1 MADKVVSLE
10 FNVNT
15 GDAVAE
21 INKVTKATDAATKS
35 TDNYEQQL
43 KELKKATDGAGFRE
57 LNSALKQY
65 RDIALQAG
73 ETTPIG
79 RQALAEAGELKDRL
93 DDLRSA
99 IQTTGQDG
107 RQLQAALQL
116 GGGIVAGFGAVQ
128 GVMALVGSE
137 SEDLQKTLVKLQ
149 AAQAALVSIEEIR
162 SVLEKE
168 SALRIVATTI
178 AEKARAAATALGTM
192 ATNAG
197 IMSLR
202 AFKIALA
209 ATGIGAIVVALG
221 LAAEAMGLFGGSTED
236 AAKSADKLNK
246 ELDKQ
251 KSLTDTLNKSID
263 KYTEISVLKAK
274 IAGENEE
281 NITNLEV
288 EAQSKRIQ
296 NLKEYSD
303 KAFEIYRKI
312 DKSEKEAKEK
322 ARQASL
328 EADKAYDD
336 AINKKQIMLLE
347 RDLKVEEKRREAEK
361 QAAEEAKK
369 RREEEAANL
378 KKWVEERRALEKKI
392 AEEAAEDR
400 AKVEKA
406 NKEKEENEIKLMQE
420 GMLER
425 ARLFAE
431 QADAELARRNR
442 EIEEEKLLQTT
453 KVNLAMQGFELI
465 NEIVALSGDKNAEAA
480 KRAFQV
486 NKAFQLAQAAMEGYR
501 AVLKTYAETPGG
513 PVLKGIAAGI
523 AGAFAAVQIAKI
535 SKSEFNSA
543 KFDKSTVPS
552 GSAIGNG
559 IVTSAPTTPTTQS
572 TLLNQPQQ
580 QQVIK
585 AVVVESDITKV
596 QNRVQSIIETASI

>member
-43 KELKKATDGAGFRE
+43 KELKKSTENAGFRE

-93 DDLRSA
+93 GDLRTA

-178 AEKARAAATALGTM
+178 AEKARAAATAVSTF
-192 ATNAG
+192 ATTA
-197 IMSLR
+197 STTALK
-202 AFKIALA
+202 AFRIALIG
-209 ATGIGAIVVALG
+209 TGIGAIVVALG
-221 LAAEAMGLFGGSTED
+221 MAAEAMGLFGSSADDTTESLERQKKKREELE
-236 AAKSADKLNK
+236 AQTEKELKSAQDLR
-246 ELDKQ
+246 
-251 KSLTDTLNKSID
+251 KSRAGSIND
-263 KYTEISVLKAK
+263 IEREVEALKAK
-274 IAGENEE
+274 GA
-281 NITNLEV
+281 TDV
-288 EAQSKRIQ
+288 
-296 NLKEYSD
+296 
-303 KAFEIYRKI
+303 EIYRAERKLI
-312 DKSEKEAKEK
+312 DERLNALAYAKGFRGK
-322 ARQASL
+322 L
-328 EADKAYDD
+328 T
-336 AINKKQIMLLE
+336 
-347 RDLKVEEKRREAEK
+347 VEELQEETKLRQESYLLSLNFIKKTQEANAE
-361 QAAEEAKK
+361 AAKKNAEDAKK
-369 RREEEAANL
+369 RREQEL
-378 KKWVEERRALEKKI
+378 KEQGEQAQKTYEN
-392 AEEAAEDR
+392 AAEAQFLLQKLRDEEKNAKIKAGQDEADALIASIELSWQKEQEDADR
-400 AKVEKA
+400 RKELQNAKINLALQGFQLINQLVNDFDSNSREA
-406 NKEKEENEIKLMQE
+406 Q
-420 GMLER
+420 ER
-425 ARLFAE
+425 AF
-431 QADAELARRNR
+431 
-442 EIEEEKLLQTT
+442 KL
-453 KVNLAMQGFELI
+453 
-465 NEIVALSGDKNAEAA
+465 
-480 KRAFQV
+480 
-486 NKAFQLAQAAMEGYR
+486 NKAFQLAQAVIEGTR
-501 AVLKTYAETPGG
+501 GTLKAYAEAPPG
-513 PVLKGIAAGI
+513 LKIASA
-523 AGAFAAVQIAKI
+523 ALAAAFAAAQIAKI
-535 SKSEFNSA
+535 SQTKFNSA
-543 KFDKSTVPS
+543 QFEKPNIQT
-552 GSAIGNG
+552 GSSIGNG
-559 IVTSAPTTPTTQS
+559 IVTTAPTTPQTQS

>member
-15 GDAVAE
+15 GDAVVE

-93 DDLRSA
+93 GDLRTA

-209 ATGIGAIVVALG
+209 STGVGAIVVLLG
-221 LAAEAMGLFGGSTED
+221 LAAEAMGLFGDSTDD
-236 AAKSADKLNK
+236 AAASADKLNE
-246 ELDKQ
+246 ELEKQ
-251 KSLTDTLNKSID
+251 KNITNELNKAVD
-263 KYTEISVLKAK
+263 KGTEKQILKAK
-274 IAGENEE
+274 IAGATEEQITKIEEEGFKRRISNLEKLQQKAFDTYGAALRNEE
-281 NITNLEV
+281 LTAE
-288 EAQSKRIQ
+288 
-296 NLKEYSD
+296 
-303 KAFEIYRKI
+303 
-312 DKSEKEAKEK
+312 
-322 ARQASL
+322 
-328 EADKAYDD
+328 
-336 AINKKQIMLLE
+336 E
-347 RDLKVEEKRREAEK
+347 RLKVEEKFNDANNALSEERSKFEIFNLQNELEAADKKREKAKEAE
-361 QAAEEAKK
+361 KK

-378 KKWVEERRALEKKI
+378 KKFREERQALDKKLTEEAIDDKLRLEKQIK
-392 AEEAAEDR
+392 EEEEL
-400 AKVEKA
+400 KLQQ
-406 NKEKEENEIKLMQE
+406 EKERF
-420 GMLER
+420 LER
-425 ARLFAE
+425 AKLLEEQGAAE
-431 QADAELARRNR
+431 VASRERRKK
-442 EIEEEKLLQTT
+442 EEEEFQMA
-453 KVNLAMQGFELI
+453 KVNLALQGFQLI
-465 NEIVALSGDKNAEAA
+465 NQLVNDFDSNSREAQE
-480 KRAFQV
+480 RAFKL
-486 NKAFQLAQAAMEGYR
+486 NKAFQIAQATIEGTR
-501 AVLKTYAETPGG
+501 GTLKAYAEA
-513 PVLKGIAAGI
+513 PVGLKIASA
-523 AGAFAAVQIAKI
+523 ALAAAFAAAQIAKI
-535 SKSEFNSA
+535 SQTKFNSA
-543 KFDKSTVPS
+543 QFEKPNIPT
-552 GSAIGNG
+552 GSVIGNG
-559 IVTSAPTTPTTQS
+559 IVTSAPATPQTQS

-580 QQVIK
+580 TQVIK

>member
-15 GDAVAE
+15 GDAVVE

-43 KELKKATDGAGFRE
+43 KDLKKATDGAGFRE

-93 DDLRSA
+93 GDLRTA

-221 LAAEAMGLFGGSTED
+221 LAAEAMGLFGSSADDTTESLERQKKKREELE
-236 AAKSADKLNK
+236 AQTEKELKSAQDLR
-246 ELDKQ
+246 
-251 KSLTDTLNKSID
+251 KSRAGSIND
-263 KYTEISVLKAK
+263 IEREIEALKAK
-274 IAGENEE
+274 GA
-281 NITNLEV
+281 TDV
-288 EAQSKRIQ
+288 
-296 NLKEYSD
+296 
-303 KAFEIYRKI
+303 EIYRAERKLI
-312 DKSEKEAKEK
+312 DERLNALSYAKGFRGK
-322 ARQASL
+322 L
-328 EADKAYDD
+328 T
-336 AINKKQIMLLE
+336 
-347 RDLKVEEKRREAEK
+347 VEELQEETKLRQESYILSLNFIKKTQEANE
-361 QAAEEAKK
+361 AAAKKNAEDAKK
-369 RREEEAANL
+369 RREQELKEQGIQAEKAMMNRAEAIYLLQKLEDEEKNAKIKAAQEEAD
-378 KKWVEERRALEKKI
+378 ALMASIEKGW
-392 AEEAAEDR
+392 
-400 AKVEKA
+400 
-406 NKEKEENEIKLMQE
+406 EKEQE
-420 GMLER
+420 D
-425 ARLFAE
+425 
-431 QADAELARRNR
+431 ADRR
-442 EIEEEKLLQTT
+442 KLLLEWRV
-453 KVNLAMQGFELI
+453 KLAMQGFELI
-465 NEIVALSGDKNAEAA
+465 NLLVNDFDNNSKEAQE
-480 KRAFQV
+480 RAFKL
-486 NKAFQLAQAAMEGYR
+486 NKAFQLAQATIEGTR
-501 AVLKTYAETPGG
+501 GVLKAYAEAPPGF
-513 PVLKGIAAGI
+513 KIASA
-523 AGAFAAVQIAKI
+523 ALAAAFAAAQIAKI
-535 SKSEFNSA
+535 SQTKFNSA
-543 KFDKSTVPS
+543 QFEKSAIPTGG

-559 IVTSAPTTPTTQS
+559 IVTSAPATPTTQS

-596 QNRVQSIIETASI
+596 QNRVQSIKETASI

>member
-15 GDAVAE
+15 GDAVTE

-93 DDLRSA
+93 GDLRSA
-99 IQTTGQDG
+99 IQTTGADG
-107 RQLQAALQL
+107 KQLQAALQL

-221 LAAEAMGLFGGSTED
+221 LAAEAMGLFGGSTDD

-251 KSLTDTLNKSID
+251 KNLTDDLNKSID
-263 KYTEISVLKAK
+263 KYTEVSVLKAK
-274 IAGENEE
+274 IAGKSEE
-281 NITNLEV
+281 DITKLEIDAQTERIANLN
-288 EAQSKRIQ
+288 KY
-296 NLKEYSD
+296 KD
-303 KAFEIYRKI
+303 KAFETYSKI
-312 DKSEKEAKEK
+312 AFSEKEAKDK
-322 ARQASL
+322 AKQAL
-328 EADKAYDD
+328 DEADKAYDE
-336 AINKKQIMLLE
+336 AVAKRQIMQLE

-378 KKWVEERRALEKKI
+378 KKFREERQALDRKI

-400 AKVEKA
+400 AKLQVADKDA
-406 NKEKEENEIKLMQE
+406 EIKAFMDKQFALNE
-420 GMLER
+420 LKLKAAEEDELLNER
-425 ARLFAE
+425 RKK
-431 QADAELARRNR
+431 D
-442 EIEEEKLLQTT
+442 EEELQTA
-453 KVNLAMQGFELI
+453 KVNLALQGFQLI
-465 NEIVALSGDKNAEAA
+465 NQLVNDFDSNSREAQE
-480 KRAFQV
+480 RAFKL
-486 NKAFQLAQAAMEGYR
+486 NKAFQLAQATIEGTR
-501 AVLKTYAETPGG
+501 GTLKAYAEAPPG
-513 PVLKGIAAGI
+513 LKIASA
-523 AGAFAAVQIAKI
+523 ALAAAFAAAQIAKI
-535 SKSEFNSA
+535 SQTKFNSA
-543 KFDKSTVPS
+543 QFEKPNIQT

-559 IVTSAPTTPTTQS
+559 IVTSAPATPTTQS
-572 TLLNQPQQ
+572 TVFNQPQQ